1 MSEHNTS
8 GAKRAVVFDFGGV
21 LVRTADYTPRHAWD
35 DRLGLPRGSVER
47 VVHSSDAWRQAQLG
61 QIAPAQYWAQVAAE
75 LRLDAPH
82 LAQFRR
88 DYFSGDRLDTGLV
101 AFIEAL
107 RAGGHAVG
115 LLSNDTLDLRE
126 RLRALGIAALF
137 DPLLISAGLGAMK
150 PDPAAYRALLD
161 ALRRPPDEVIFVD
174 DLPANVAGAQA
185 LGIHAVRYTAGMDLR
200 AALAPLLIA
209 KPH

>member
-8 GAKRAVVFDFGGV
+8 GVKRAVVFDFGGV
-21 LVRTADYTPRHAWD
+21 LVRTMDYTPRHAWD

-47 VVHSSDAWRQAQLG
+47 IVHGSDAWREAQLG
-61 QIAPAQYWAQVAAE
+61 RLTPEQYWAQVAAE
-75 LRLDAPH
+75 LGLDAPL

-88 DYFSGDRLDTGLV
+88 DYFSRDQLDADLV
-101 AFIEAL
+101 ALIEAL
-107 RAGGHAVG
+107 RTSGHAVG

-137 DPLLISAGLGAMK
+137 DPLLISARLGAMK
-150 PDPAAYRALLD
+150 PDPAAYRALLA
-161 ALRRPPDEVIFVD
+161 ALGRPPDEVIFVD

-185 LGIHAVRYTAGMDLR
+185 LGIHAVQYTAGMDLR
-200 AALAPLLIA
+200 AALAPLLTGGA
-209 KPH
+209 H